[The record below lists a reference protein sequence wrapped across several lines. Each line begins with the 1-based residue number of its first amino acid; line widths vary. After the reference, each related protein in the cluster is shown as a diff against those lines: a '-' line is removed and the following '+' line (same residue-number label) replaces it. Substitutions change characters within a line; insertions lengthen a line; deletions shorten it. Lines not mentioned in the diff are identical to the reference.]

1 MIGLSQYINESVES
15 NLSNFNKEIESLNN
29 KFTKYTFK
37 LFDKNGEHLFVHDK
51 NSKDW
56 YSSLP
61 DKFVL
66 DKWTIKDIVRTA
78 PKLSEAIYVAVKTY
92 ELKDNQSRINGT
104 IKHYVCPVLTNQGMF
119 FNSDKECKK
128 FIKVVKSDLLPENR
142 EAKKYKLTS
151 MSLKS
156 FVDFLNNETDKG
168 EYYNYEHVDVQFAK
182 WES

>member
-1 MIGLSQYINESVES
+1 MIGLSQYINESVET
-15 NLSNFNKEIESLNN
+15 NLSNFNKEIESLNK

-56 YSSLP
+56 YSPLP

-104 IKHYVCPVLTNQGMF
+104 IKYCARPVLTNQGMF

-128 FIKVVKSDLLPENR
+128 FIKAVKSDLLPENR
-142 EAKKYKLTS
+142 EAKKYNLTP

-156 FVDFLNNETDKG
+156 FVDFLNDETNKR
-168 EYYNYEHVDVQFAK
+168 EYYNYKHLATHFTK

>member
-1 MIGLSQYINESVES
+1 MIGLSQYINESVEA
-15 NLSNFNKEIESLNN
+15 NLSNFNKEIESLNK

-37 LFDKNGEHLFVHDK
+37 LFDKNGEHLVVHDK

-104 IKHYVCPVLTNQGMF
+104 IKYCARPVLTNQGMF

-128 FIKVVKSDLLPENR
+128 FIKAVKSDLLPENR

-168 EYYNYEHVDVQFAK
+168 EYYNYEHLDAQFAK
-182 WES
+182 WE

>member
-1 MIGLSQYINESVES
+1 MIGLSQYVNESTEV
-15 NLSNFNKEIESLNN
+15 NLSDFNKEIESLNN

-56 YSSLP
+56 YSPLP

-78 PKLSEAIYVAVKTY
+78 PKLSEVIYVAVKTY
-92 ELKDNQSRINGT
+92 ELKDNQSRINGI
-104 IKHYVCPVLTNQGMF
+104 IKYYVRPVLTNQGMF
-119 FNSDKECKK
+119 FNSVKECNK
-128 FIKVVKSDLLPENR
+128 FIKAVKSDLLPENR

-168 EYYNYEHVDVQFAK
+168 EYYSYEHLDTQFAK

>member
-1 MIGLSQYINESVES
+1 MIGLSQYINESVEV
-15 NLSNFNKEIESLNN
+15 NLSNFNKEIESLNK

-56 YSSLP
+56 YSPLP

-66 DKWTIKDIVRTA
+66 DKWTIKDIARTA

-104 IKHYVCPVLTNQGMF
+104 IKYCARPVLTNQGMF

-128 FIKVVKSDLLPENR
+128 FIKAVKSDLLPENR
-142 EAKKYKLTS
+142 EAKKYKLVP

-156 FVDFLNNETDKG
+156 FVDFLNDETDKG
-168 EYYNYEHVDVQFAK
+168 EYYNYEHLDTQFAK

>member
-15 NLSNFNKEIESLNN
+15 NLSNFNKEIESLNK

-78 PKLSEAIYVAVKTY
+78 PKLSEAIYVVVKTY

-128 FIKVVKSDLLPENR
+128 FIKAVKSDLLPENR
-142 EAKKYKLTS
+142 EAKKYKLAP

-156 FVDFLNNETDKG
+156 FVDFLNDETNKG
-168 EYYNYEHVDVQFAK
+168 EYYNYKHLDTQFTK

>member
-15 NLSNFNKEIESLNN
+15 NLSNFNKEIEILNK

-92 ELKDNQSRINGT
+92 ELKDNQSRINGI
-104 IKHYVCPVLTNQGMF
+104 IKYCARPVLTNQGMF

-128 FIKVVKSDLLPENR
+128 FIKAVKPNLLPENR

-156 FVDFLNNETDKG
+156 FVDFLNDETNKG
-168 EYYNYEHVDVQFAK
+168 EYYNYEHLDAQFAK
-182 WES
+182 WE

>member
-1 MIGLSQYINESVES
+1 MIGLSQYINESVEA
-15 NLSNFNKEIESLNN
+15 NLSNFNKEIESLNK

-51 NSKDW
+51 NSKNW

-66 DKWTIKDIVRTA
+66 DKWTIKDIIRTA

-104 IKHYVCPVLTNQGMF
+104 IKYCARPVLTNQGMF

-128 FIKVVKSDLLPENR
+128 FIKAVKSDLLPENR

-156 FVDFLNNETDKG
+156 FVDFLNDETNKG
-168 EYYNYEHVDVQFAK
+168 EYYNYKHLDTQFAK

>member
-1 MIGLSQYINESVES
+1 MIGLSRYINESVEA
-15 NLSNFNKEIESLNN
+15 NLSNFNKEIESLNK

-66 DKWTIKDIVRTA
+66 DKWAIKDIVRTA
-78 PKLSEAIYVAVKTY
+78 PKLSEEIYVAVKTY

-168 EYYNYEHVDVQFAK
+168 EYYNYEHLDTQFAK
-182 WES
+182 WE

>member
-1 MIGLSQYINESVES
+1 MIGLSQYINESVEA
-15 NLSNFNKEIESLNN
+15 NLSNFNKEIESLNK
-29 KFTKYTFK
+29 KFAKYTFK
-37 LFDKNGEHLFVHDK
+37 LFDKNGEHLFVHGK

-128 FIKVVKSDLLPENR
+128 FIKAVKSDLLPENR
-142 EAKKYKLTS
+142 EAKKYKLVP

-168 EYYNYEHVDVQFAK
+168 EYYNYEHLDAQFVK

>member
-1 MIGLSQYINESVES
+1 MIGLSQYINESVEA
-15 NLSNFNKEIESLNN
+15 NLSNFNKEIESLNK

-92 ELKDNQSRINGT
+92 DLKDNQSRINGT

-128 FIKVVKSDLLPENR
+128 FIKAVKSDLLPENR
-142 EAKKYKLTS
+142 EAKKYKLVP

-156 FVDFLNNETDKG
+156 FVDFLNDETNKG
-168 EYYNYEHVDVQFAK
+168 EYYSDEHLDTQFAK

>member
-15 NLSNFNKEIESLNN
+15 NLSNFNKEIESLNK
-29 KFTKYTFK
+29 KFTKYIFK

-61 DKFVL
+61 NKFVL

-104 IKHYVCPVLTNQGMF
+104 IKHYACPVLTNQGMF

-128 FIKVVKSDLLPENR
+128 FIKAVKSDLLPENR
-142 EAKKYKLTS
+142 EAKKYKLVP

-156 FVDFLNNETDKG
+156 FVDFLNDESDKG
-168 EYYNYEHVDVQFAK
+168 EYYNYEHLDTQFAK
-182 WES
+182 WE

>member
-15 NLSNFNKEIESLNN
+15 NLSNFNKEIESLNK

-56 YSSLP
+56 YSPLP

-128 FIKVVKSDLLPENR
+128 FIKAVKSDLLPENR
-142 EAKKYKLTS
+142 EAKKYKLNS

-168 EYYNYEHVDVQFAK
+168 EYYNYEHLDVQFVK

>member
-1 MIGLSQYINESVES
+1 MIGLSQYINESVEA
-15 NLSNFNKEIESLNN
+15 NLSNFNKEIESLNK

-56 YSSLP
+56 YSPLP
-61 DKFVL
+61 NKFVL
-66 DKWTIKDIVRTA
+66 DKWAIKDIVRTA
-78 PKLSEAIYVAVKTY
+78 PKLSEEIYVAVKTY
-92 ELKDNQSRINGT
+92 ELKDNPSRINGT

-128 FIKVVKSDLLPENR
+128 FIKAVKSDLLPENR
-142 EAKKYKLTS
+142 EAKKYKLAS

-156 FVDFLNNETDKG
+156 FVDFLNDETNKG
-168 EYYNYEHVDVQFAK
+168 EYYNYKHLDTQFAK
-182 WES
+182 WE

>member
-15 NLSNFNKEIESLNN
+15 NLSNFNKEIESLNK

-61 DKFVL
+61 DKFIL

-78 PKLSEAIYVAVKTY
+78 PKLSESIYVAVKTY

-128 FIKVVKSDLLPENR
+128 FIKAVKSNLLPENR
-142 EAKKYKLTS
+142 EAKKYKLAP

-156 FVDFLNNETDKG
+156 FVDFLNGETNKG
-168 EYYNYEHVDVQFAK
+168 EYYNYKHLDTQFAK

>member
-1 MIGLSQYINESVES
+1 MIGLSQYINESVEV
-15 NLSNFNKEIESLNN
+15 NLSNFNKEIESLNK

-66 DKWTIKDIVRTA
+66 DKWIIKDIVRTA

-128 FIKVVKSDLLPENR
+128 FIKAVKSDLLPENR

-156 FVDFLNNETDKG
+156 FVDFLNDETDKG
-168 EYYNYEHVDVQFAK
+168 EYYNYEHLDAQFAK
-182 WES
+182 WE

>member
-1 MIGLSQYINESVES
+1 MIGLSQYINESVEV
-15 NLSNFNKEIESLNN
+15 NLSNFNKEIESLNK

-128 FIKVVKSDLLPENR
+128 FIKLVKSDLLPENR
-142 EAKKYKLTS
+142 EAKKYKLVP

-168 EYYNYEHVDVQFAK
+168 EYYNYEHLDTQFAK
-182 WES
+182 

>member
-1 MIGLSQYINESVES
+1 MIGLSQYVNESTEV

-56 YSSLP
+56 YSPLP

-78 PKLSEAIYVAVKTY
+78 PKLSEVIYVAVKTY

-104 IKHYVCPVLTNQGMF
+104 IKHYVCPVLTKQGMF

-128 FIKVVKSDLLPENR
+128 FIKAVKSNLLPENR

-156 FVDFLNNETDKG
+156 FVDFLNDETNKG
-168 EYYNYEHVDVQFAK
+168 EYYSYEHLDTQFAK

>member
-1 MIGLSQYINESVES
+1 MIGLSQYVNESVEA
-15 NLSNFNKEIESLNN
+15 NLSNFNKEIESLNK

-37 LFDKNGEHLFVHDK
+37 LFDKNGEHLFVHSK

-66 DKWTIKDIVRTA
+66 DKWAIKDIVRTA
-78 PKLSEAIYVAVKTY
+78 PKLSEEIYVAVKTY

-128 FIKVVKSDLLPENR
+128 FIKAVKSDLLPENR

-156 FVDFLNNETDKG
+156 FVDFLNDETDKG
-168 EYYNYEHVDVQFAK
+168 EYYNYEHLDTQFAK
-182 WES
+182 WE

>member
-15 NLSNFNKEIESLNN
+15 NLSNFNKEIESLNK

-104 IKHYVCPVLTNQGMF
+104 IKYCARPVLTNQGMF

-128 FIKVVKSDLLPENR
+128 FIKAVKSDLLPENR
-142 EAKKYKLTS
+142 EAKKYKLTP

-156 FVDFLNNETDKG
+156 FVDFLNDETNKG
-168 EYYNYEHVDVQFAK
+168 EYYNYKHLDTQFTK

>member
-15 NLSNFNKEIESLNN
+15 NLSNFNKEIESLNK

-66 DKWTIKDIVRTA
+66 DKWAIKDIVRTA
-78 PKLSEAIYVAVKTY
+78 PKLSEEIYVAVKTY

-128 FIKVVKSDLLPENR
+128 FIKAVKSDLLPENR

-156 FVDFLNNETDKG
+156 FVDFLNDETDKG
-168 EYYNYEHVDVQFAK
+168 EYYNYEHLDTQFAK
-182 WES
+182 WE

>member
-15 NLSNFNKEIESLNN
+15 NLSNFNKEIESLNK

-128 FIKVVKSDLLPENR
+128 FIKAVKSDLLPENR
-142 EAKKYKLTS
+142 EAKKYKLTP

-156 FVDFLNNETDKG
+156 FVDFLNDETNKG
-168 EYYNYEHVDVQFAK
+168 EYYNYKHLDTQFAK

>member
-15 NLSNFNKEIESLNN
+15 NLSNFNKEIESLNK

-128 FIKVVKSDLLPENR
+128 FIKAVKSDLLPENR
-142 EAKKYKLTS
+142 EAKKYKLVP

-156 FVDFLNNETDKG
+156 FADFLNDETDKG
-168 EYYNYEHVDVQFAK
+168 EYYNYEHLDTQFAK
-182 WES
+182 WE

>member
-15 NLSNFNKEIESLNN
+15 NLSNFNKEIESLNK

-61 DKFVL
+61 DKFIL

-104 IKHYVCPVLTNQGMF
+104 IKYYVCPVLTNQGMF

-128 FIKVVKSDLLPENR
+128 FIKAVKSDLLPENR
-142 EAKKYKLTS
+142 EVK
-151 MSLKS
+151 
-156 FVDFLNNETDKG
+156 
-168 EYYNYEHVDVQFAK
+168 
-182 WES
+182 

>member
-1 MIGLSQYINESVES
+1 M
-15 NLSNFNKEIESLNN
+15 
-29 KFTKYTFK
+29 
-37 LFDKNGEHLFVHDK
+37 
-51 NSKDW
+51 
-56 YSSLP
+56 P

-104 IKHYVCPVLTNQGMF
+104 IKYCARPVLTNQGMF
-119 FNSDKECKK
+119 FNSGKECKK
-128 FIKVVKSDLLPENR
+128 FIKAVKSDLLPENR
-142 EAKKYKLTS
+142 EAKKYKLVP

-156 FVDFLNNETDKG
+156 FVDFLNDETNKG
-168 EYYNYEHVDVQFAK
+168 EYYNYEHLDTQFAK

>member
-1 MIGLSQYINESVES
+1 MIGLSQYINESVEA
-15 NLSNFNKEIESLNN
+15 NLNNFNKEIESLNK

-168 EYYNYEHVDVQFAK
+168 EYYNYEHLDAQFAK
-182 WES
+182 WE

>member
-1 MIGLSQYINESVES
+1 MIGLSQYINESVEA
-15 NLSNFNKEIESLNN
+15 NLSNFNKEIESLNK

-56 YSSLP
+56 YSPLP

-104 IKHYVCPVLTNQGMF
+104 IKYYACPVLTNQGMF

-128 FIKVVKSDLLPENR
+128 FIKAVKSDLLPENR

-156 FVDFLNNETDKG
+156 FVDFLDDETDKG
-168 EYYNYEHVDVQFAK
+168 EYYNYEHSDAQFAK

>member
-15 NLSNFNKEIESLNN
+15 NLSNFNKEIESLNK

-66 DKWTIKDIVRTA
+66 DKWAIKDIVRTA

-104 IKHYVCPVLTNQGMF
+104 IKHYACPVLTNQGMF

-128 FIKVVKSDLLPENR
+128 FIKAVKSDLLPENR
-142 EAKKYKLTS
+142 EAKKYKLAP

-156 FVDFLNNETDKG
+156 FVDFLNDETNKG
-168 EYYNYEHVDVQFAK
+168 EYYNYEHLDTQFAK
-182 WES
+182 WE

>member
-1 MIGLSQYINESVES
+1 MIGLSQYINESVET
-15 NLSNFNKEIESLNN
+15 NLSNFNKEIESLNK

-56 YSSLP
+56 YSPLP

-104 IKHYVCPVLTNQGMF
+104 IKYCARPVLTNQGMF

-128 FIKVVKSDLLPENR
+128 FIKAVKSDLLPENR
-142 EAKKYKLTS
+142 EAKKYKLVP

-156 FVDFLNNETDKG
+156 FVDFLNDETDKG
-168 EYYNYEHVDVQFAK
+168 EYYSYEHLDTQFAK

>member
-15 NLSNFNKEIESLNN
+15 NLSNFNKEIENLNK

-128 FIKVVKSDLLPENR
+128 FIKEVKSDLLPENR
-142 EAKKYKLTS
+142 EAKKYKLVP

-168 EYYNYEHVDVQFAK
+168 EYYNYEHLDAQFAK

>member
-1 MIGLSQYINESVES
+1 MIGLSQYINESVEA
-15 NLSNFNKEIESLNN
+15 NLSNFNNEIESLNK

-92 ELKDNQSRINGT
+92 ELKDNQSRINGS
-104 IKHYVCPVLTNQGMF
+104 IKHYARPVLTNQGMF

-128 FIKVVKSDLLPENR
+128 FIKAVKSDLLPENR
-142 EAKKYKLTS
+142 EAKKYKLVP

-156 FVDFLNNETDKG
+156 FADFLNDETDKG
-168 EYYNYEHVDVQFAK
+168 EYYNYEHLDAQFAK
-182 WES
+182 WE

>member
-15 NLSNFNKEIESLNN
+15 NLSNFNKEIESLNK

-56 YSSLP
+56 YSPLP

-156 FVDFLNNETDKG
+156 FVDFLNDETDKG
-168 EYYNYEHVDVQFAK
+168 EYYNYEHLDTQFAK
-182 WES
+182 WE

>member
-1 MIGLSQYINESVES
+1 MIGLSQYINESVET
-15 NLSNFNKEIESLNN
+15 NLSNFNKEIESLNK

-128 FIKVVKSDLLPENR
+128 FIKAVKSDLLPENR
-142 EAKKYKLTS
+142 EAKKYKLAP

-156 FVDFLNNETDKG
+156 FVDFLNDETNKG
-168 EYYNYEHVDVQFAK
+168 EYYNYKHLDTQFTK

>member
-15 NLSNFNKEIESLNN
+15 NLSNFNKEIESLNK

-92 ELKDNQSRINGT
+92 ELKNNQSRINGT

-128 FIKVVKSDLLPENR
+128 FIKAVKSDLFPENR
-142 EAKKYKLTS
+142 EAKKYKLVP

-168 EYYNYEHVDVQFAK
+168 EYYNYAHLDTQFAK

>member
-15 NLSNFNKEIESLNN
+15 NLSNFNKEIESLNK

-128 FIKVVKSDLLPENR
+128 FIKAVKSDLLPENR
-142 EAKKYKLTS
+142 EAKKYKLVP

-156 FVDFLNNETDKG
+156 FVDFLNDETNKG
-168 EYYNYEHVDVQFAK
+168 EYYNYKHLDTQFAK

>member
-1 MIGLSQYINESVES
+1 MIGLSQYINESVEA
-15 NLSNFNKEIESLNN
+15 NLSNFNKEIESLNK

-128 FIKVVKSDLLPENR
+128 FIKAVKSDLLPENR
-142 EAKKYKLTS
+142 EAKKYKLVS

-156 FVDFLNNETDKG
+156 FVDFLNDETDKG
-168 EYYNYEHVDVQFAK
+168 EYYNYEHLDTQFAK
-182 WES
+182 WE

>member
-1 MIGLSQYINESVES
+1 MIGLSQYINESIEV
-15 NLSNFNKEIESLNN
+15 NLSNFNKEIESLNK

-104 IKHYVCPVLTNQGMF
+104 IKHYARPVLTNQGMF

-128 FIKVVKSDLLPENR
+128 FIKAVKSDLLPENG

-151 MSLKS
+151 MILKS

-168 EYYNYEHVDVQFAK
+168 EYYNYEHLDAQFAK
-182 WES
+182 WE

>member
-15 NLSNFNKEIESLNN
+15 NLSNFNKEIESLNK

-104 IKHYVCPVLTNQGMF
+104 IKYCARPVLTNQGMF

-128 FIKVVKSDLLPENR
+128 FIKAVKSNLLPENR
-142 EAKKYKLTS
+142 EAKKYKLAP

-156 FVDFLNNETDKG
+156 FVDFLNDETNKG
-168 EYYNYEHVDVQFAK
+168 EYYNYKHLDTQFTK